1 MSKYLAAALLLAL
14 LFAGSLLDARHA
26 DRLTGA
32 VAARTDEAC
41 ALAARGDY
49 GGALSAAEEA
59 QRLWQAADG
68 YTSVFVRHA
77 ESDAVAD
84 AFGDLFSAL
93 YGADAAAVRGA
104 ARKLQSHLRQIA
116 AMEHLT
122 FGTVF

>member
-14 LFAGSLLDARHA
+14 LFAGSLLNARHA
-26 DRLTGA
+26 DRMTGA
-32 VAARTDEAC
+32 VAAKTDEVC
-41 ALAARGDY
+41 SLVSRGDY
-49 GGALSAAEEA
+49 DGALSAAEEA
-59 QRLWQAADG
+59 RRLWQTADG

-77 ESDAVAD
+77 ETDAVAD

-104 ARKLQSHLRQIA
+104 ARKLQSHQSRIA
-116 AMEHLT
+116 AMEHIT